1 MVTLVPSLVSIF
13 SVGSSFGVCR
23 CQGCHKATCYH
34 SNGACCKRLSSHGEG
49 HPWQDKGLC
58 WGPICGDI
66 RQGQQWWGAVS
77 CSRYSEPCGTQS
89 PWPGSLCHSKDGTS
103 SPGPSSFLPVSIW
116 HFWFF
121 RNFILATVKRLHEYT
136 LSEVLFGILLSGQF

>member
-34 SNGACCKRLSSHGEG
+34 SNGACCERLSSHGEG

-66 RQGQQWWGAVS
+66 RQGQQWWGAIS

-103 SPGPSSFLPVSIW
+103 FSGAILFLAS
-116 HFWFF
+116 
-121 RNFILATVKRLHEYT
+121 LHLTFLVLQEFH
-136 LSEVLFGILLSGQF
+136 LSHCERIAWIYIVLFGILFSDQF